1 MFLLRVLFLI
11 VNYVIIKNK
20 KERLFM
26 LVDLISCAIALFVV
40 FGIPSLLDKKSSEQR
55 SRDLEEE
62 FRKRENY

>member
-1 MFLLRVLFLI
+1 MFLLRVVF
-11 VNYVIIKNK
+11 NYQMCYYKNK

-40 FGIPSLLDKKSSEQR
+40 FGIPGILDKKSSAQKE
-55 SRDLEEE
+55 RDLEEE

>member
-1 MFLLRVLFLI
+1 
-11 VNYVIIKNK
+11 
-20 KERLFM
+20 M

-40 FGIPSLLDKKSSEQR
+40 FGIPSLLDRKASEQR